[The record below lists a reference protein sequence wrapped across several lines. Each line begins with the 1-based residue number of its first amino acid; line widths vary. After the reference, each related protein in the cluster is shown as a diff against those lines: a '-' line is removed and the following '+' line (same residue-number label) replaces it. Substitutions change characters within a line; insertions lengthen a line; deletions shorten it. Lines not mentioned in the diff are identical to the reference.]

1 VPGWKLNL
9 GGMFV
14 VVFLAISAEHVRRIL
29 LHRYPVAW
37 LSSRPRFVNFVSV
50 MVPALVAALSIT
62 IAAYAL

>member
-1 VPGWKLNL
+1 
-9 GGMFV
+9 